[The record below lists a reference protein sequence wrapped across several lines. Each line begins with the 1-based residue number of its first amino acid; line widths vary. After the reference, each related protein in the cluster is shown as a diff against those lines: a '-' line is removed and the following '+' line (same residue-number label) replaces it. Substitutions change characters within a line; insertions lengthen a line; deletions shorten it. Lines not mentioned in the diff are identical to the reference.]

1 MTLIAAE
8 SMSMAGFLVIL
19 FPVVLLGFM
28 LFMQR
33 VEAPLNKVAPEREV
47 EDFLD
52 NANPD
57 ELDTF
62 VREGT
67 ESALQRWRQRL
78 SLSRLL
84 PSSARRNGQANRSEP
99 KEHGPRKPTRTGPP

>member
-1 MTLIAAE
+1 
-8 SMSMAGFLVIL
+8 MAGLLVLL
-19 FPVVLLGFM
+19 FPPLLLGFM

-33 VEAPLNKVAPEREV
+33 VEEPLNRVAVEREI
-47 EDFLD
+47 EEFLD
-52 NANPD
+52 EANPD

-67 ESALQRWRQRL
+67 DSALSRFRQRL

-84 PSSARRNGQANRSEP
+84 PSAARRKS
-99 KEHGPRKPTRTGPP
+99 